1 MKIKKLSHYKG
12 NKVQVEFDE
21 FFTLGLS
28 DRPDM
33 DKIIHYMEESS
44 GRRTAYNIW
53 EFVSEEEAR
62 RVLFVMGLKL

>member
-1 MKIKKLSHYKG
+1 M
-12 NKVQVEFDE
+12 EFDE

-33 DKIIHYMEESS
+33 DKIIHYMEDSS
-44 GRRTAYNIW
+44 GIRTAYNIW
-53 EFVSEEEAR
+53 EFASEEEAR